1 MRRTI
6 SPIAVAISAVLLSGC
21 GGPFGA
27 GAGDGSNSSK
37 KPRSS
42 HDRETE
48 AELLFGIRTQREKRS
63 DDDIAAFWVADKAI
77 ARGRDRAIVGYDK
90 RDGKQ
95 KWSVS
100 LSGTICAASD
110 NTADG
115 LVAVTHTAPGSA
127 KDCSRVAVI
136 NLNTGDKDWERRLP
150 EVSRSRKPSGDVEIV
165 GNTVAASR
173 GKGAAWRLSDG
184 KPRWRGKAGDKCA
197 DQQYVTGQTGEALLA
212 VRLCL
217 KGIEHSYQAVGLDPV
232 SGRTRFRYR
241 AGGADD
247 SIIPVSASPAM
258 VADQYWSDGRELLTV
273 LDVNGTPRSRI
284 SVPSTDRTLDRP
296 VVSDDAIYLA
306 SEGGVIRGYD
316 LGSGRHLGTAR
327 VRGAVLNP
335 LGMDAGKLLAYE
347 KPTLDPEQGGGAVH
361 SIDPDTYEVTERMRN
376 PDKTMDTEADVAGVG
391 RNEVYEDGRLYLNR
405 FRGADDDPG
414 YEVLV
419 FGRN

>member
-42 HDRETE
+42 HNRATE
-48 AELLFGIRTQREKRS
+48 AELLFGIRTQREQRS
-63 DDDIAAFWVADKAI
+63 DDDITAFWVADKAI
-77 ARGRDRAIVGYDK
+77 ARGRDRAVVGYDK

-136 NLNTGDKDWERRLP
+136 NLNTGDKSWERRLP
-150 EVSRSRKPSGDVEIV
+150 EVSRSRQPSGDVEIV

-173 GKGAAWRLSDG
+173 GEGAAWRLSDG
-184 KPRWRGKAGDKCA
+184 KPRWREEVGDRCS
-197 DQQYVTGQTGEALLA
+197 DEQYVAGQTEEALLA
-212 VRLCL
+212 VRLCG
-217 KGIEHSYQAVGLDPV
+217 KEYSYEAVGLDPV

-241 AGGADD
+241 AGGAAD
-247 SIIPVSASPAM
+247 SIIPVSASPAI
-258 VADQYWSDGRELLTV
+258 VADQDPVDGRERLTV
-273 LDVNGTPRSRI
+273 LDDNGTPRSRI
-284 SVPSTDRTLDRP
+284 SVPRNDSTLDRP

-306 SEGGVIRGYD
+306 SKRGVIRGYD

-327 VRGAVLNP
+327 VPGVLNP

-347 KPTLDPEQGGGAVH
+347 EPTLGGNEQGGGAVH

-376 PDKTMDTEADVAGVG
+376 PDKTMDTEADVTGYDG
-391 RNEVYEDGRLYLNR
+391 NEVYEDGRLYLNR

-414 YEVLV
+414 YDVLV